1 MAPWHGFCTC
11 VRQGLSLAVP
21 PAHGAVSVVAVFG
34 VAVVDT
40 VVVAGVQLARTLP
53 RVCSFACQE
62 AEDRERMG
70 SLMGGGKKGGR
81 GEQICGVS
89 APLSNPISYSTLRGP

>member
-1 MAPWHGFCTC
+1 MAPWHGFCTY

-21 PAHGAVSVVAVFG
+21 PAHGAVFVVAVFG
-34 VAVVDT
+34 VVVVDT

-70 SLMGGGKKGGR
+70 SLMGGGKNGG
-81 GEQICGVS
+81 GGSKS
-89 APLSNPISYSTLRGP
+89 AAYPPP

>member
-1 MAPWHGFCTC
+1 MAWVLLIYAITC

-34 VAVVDT
+34 VVVVDT

-62 AEDRERMG
+62 AENRERMG
-70 SLMGGGKKGGR
+70 SLMGGGKNGGR
-81 GEQICGVS
+81 GGKS
-89 APLSNPISYSTLRGP
+89 AAYPPP